1 MRAIHGIA
9 LALALLSAASLAAQ
23 EALPVQEPPPAQDA
37 VPAFPFREAPH
48 PGPFSLPGSL
58 PGPTLGY
65 VLFADR
71 PAAPVL
77 AGGAYEAEARGLE
90 PFFAAP
96 IPKGASKEILSSPAG
111 FGGIRE
117 SALFAGGIYRLGGF
131 FRDETGPAL
140 FFRVDVAA
148 SYSKGEGATGVDAGA
163 AGSAGLLG
171 DFPLPWALSFGY
183 DAVVSER
190 SVGKLALEAGGRVLE
205 LGPLGALSAFGG
217 VEFSTSFPVLGS
229 SAAAISARGL
239 LEAGRRDW
247 RGAFAQGYA
256 AWLGGEYSHYLGSG
270 DRGYS
275 ASAGAE
281 GAVRI
286 LGLAGLS
293 GSVSAR
299 LASEDRDDWA
309 ELLRGVADSSASF
322 AGDTALLSS
331 LELPLLFARG
341 RLLKDE
347 RLAVEFTLAPFLDA
361 ALVRAAGTGLF
372 EAGNFRCGAGLEL
385 SMSIDAERRDSLRVS
400 GGFDLSERLGG
411 AASGD
416 GSVELAAALFIAL

>member
-1 MRAIHGIA
+1 MRAFNGLA
-9 LALALLSAASLAAQ
+9 LALALISSASLAAQ
-23 EALPVQEPPPAQDA
+23 EPLPAQEPPVAQDA
-37 VPAFPFREAPH
+37 VPAFPLRDAPH
-48 PGPFSLPGSL
+48 PGPFSLAGSL
-58 PGPTLGY
+58 PGPTLGF

-71 PAAPVL
+71 PAAPAL
-77 AGGAYEAEARGLE
+77 AGGAYEARARGLE

-96 IPKGASKEILSSPAG
+96 IPQGAGKEIFSSPAA

-117 SALFAGGIYRLGGF
+117 SALFAGGVYRLGGL

-140 FFRVDVAA
+140 FFRADVAA
-148 SYSKGEGATGVDAGA
+148 SYSKGEGATGVDAGVS
-163 AGSAGLLG
+163 GSAGLLG
-171 DFPLPWALSFGY
+171 EFPLPWALSFSY

-190 SVGKLALEAGGRVLE
+190 SVGRLGVEAGGEVLD
-205 LGPLGALSAFGG
+205 LGALGALSAFGG
-217 VEFSTSFPVLGS
+217 FEFSTSFPVLGS
-229 SAAAISARGL
+229 SAAAVSARGL
-239 LEAGRRDW
+239 LEAGRRDY

-256 AWLGGEYSHYLGSG
+256 AWLGGEYSHFLGSG
-270 DRGYS
+270 GRGYA

-299 LASEDRDDWA
+299 LSSEDRDDWA

-322 AGDTALLSS
+322 AGDSALLSS

-347 RLAVEFTLAPFLDA
+347 RLAVEFTLAPFVDA
-361 ALVRAAGTGLF
+361 ALVRAAGTSLF
-372 EAGNFRCGAGLEL
+372 EAGNFRCGAGIEL
-385 SMSIDAERRDSLRVS
+385 AMSIDEERQDSLRVS

-411 AASGD
+411 AVSGD
-416 GSVELAAALFIAL
+416 GSVEIAAALFIAL